1 MRPQFVALAIFLCA
15 GCSRQDEDSQSIAG
29 AGLIEEALKEPTVPV
44 TSDSEIPDLV
54 RKRLSRVTG
63 EEFHVAPSE
72 SSAAETHADRA
83 FIFAARSENYFTI
96 CYKVVSRSS
105 AFGSRVITAATGPG
119 ENDGYGYLILVAR
132 CPADDVHSMSD
143 LRKAFA
149 AGKLEQYRPTFI
161 DF

>member
-1 MRPQFVALAIFLCA
+1 MRICVALLALAFA
-15 GCSRQDEDSQSIAG
+15 GCRHPCENTQFIAYPQ
-29 AGLIEEALKEPTVPV
+29 LVKEALEEPTVPV
-44 TSDSEIPDLV
+44 TSDDEISPTV

-63 EEFHVAPSE
+63 EEFHVAPSGGN
-72 SSAAETHADRA
+72 AAETHADRA
-83 FIFAARSENYFTI
+83 LIFAARSENYFTI

-132 CPADDVHSMSD
+132 CPADDVQSMSD

-149 AGKLEQYRPTFI
+149 AGKLDEYRPTFI